1 MFIREMT
8 VTVLRCLDSRNDGEM
23 MAVLAYED
31 GSYTVEHEDYITRRR
46 ALMRLLVGE
55 TINNLIRL
63 IIDGRIA

>member
-8 VTVLRCLDSRNDGEM
+8 VLRWVDSRNDGEM

-31 GSYTVEHEDYITRRR
+31 GSYTVEHEDYIARRR

-55 TINNLIRL
+55 TINNIIRL
-63 IIDGRIA
+63 IID